1 MVDEV
6 FIIADDS
13 YLYPQKLIDQISETG
28 VTVHLNLAKVADT
41 LGKKQMI
48 EKIGSYTVLTT
59 SMNVATMRQLFF
71 KRAMDIACG
80 LVGCIL
86 TGIIF
91 VFIAPVIYISSPG
104 PIFFSQDR
112 IGRNGKKFKIYK
124 FRSMYMDAE
133 ARKAELM
140 KENRMGDSKM
150 FKLDFDPRVIGNK
163 IFPDGTKKTG
173 IGNFIRVT
181 SLDEFPQFFQ

>member
-1 MVDEV
+1 
-6 FIIADDS
+6 
-13 YLYPQKLIDQISETG
+13 
-28 VTVHLNLAKVADT
+28 
-41 LGKKQMI
+41 MI

-112 IGRNGKKFKIYK
+112 IGRNGKKFKKCCLGKGLY
-124 FRSMYMDAE
+124 D
-133 ARKAELM
+133 
-140 KENRMGDSKM
+140 
-150 FKLDFDPRVIGNK
+150 
-163 IFPDGTKKTG
+163 
-173 IGNFIRVT
+173 
-181 SLDEFPQFFQ
+181 